1 MGKLGDTFSSSV
13 SELSE
18 LSWLLFSVSDSS
30 DGFSS
35 LSLESLS
42 SSLSPPETNKYIR
55 LNLKNIDRE
64 TSSQVLTVTR
74 ERFGGQIT
82 NIQILPSHETDTT
95 SYTVVKSKRKKRP
108 QHRTFLTSLKNF
120 LQHSSSQI
128 LTVTRARFGGHI
140 INIITKS

>member
-30 DGFSS
+30 DDFSS
-35 LSLESLS
+35 LSLKSLSS

-108 QHRTFLTSLKNF
+108 QCRTS
-120 LQHSSSQI
+120 
-128 LTVTRARFGGHI
+128 
-140 INIITKS
+140 